1 MCLRFSALGV
11 MPRRTSWLIN
21 ALNNRT
27 SKIVSGQQQV
37 SDRVGGTQ
45 TLLRMEL
52 WIGRIKLDCADTAQG
67 GGKKQPPFYSD
78 MPCSHI
84 FPKKSFTN
92 FVLF

>member
-67 GGKKQPPFYSD
+67 GGQK
-78 MPCSHI
+78 
-84 FPKKSFTN
+84 TAA
-92 FVLF
+92 LL